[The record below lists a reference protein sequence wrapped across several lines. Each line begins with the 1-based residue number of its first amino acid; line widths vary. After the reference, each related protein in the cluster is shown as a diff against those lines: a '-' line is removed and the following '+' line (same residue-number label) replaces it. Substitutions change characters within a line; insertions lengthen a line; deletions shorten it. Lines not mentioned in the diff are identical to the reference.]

1 MSRGIVT
8 RTIRTLAINCV
19 LADIQ
24 EYTLTRKL
32 IYLPYKPL
40 KRRENVERYV
50 RKNFKDKRY
59 KFVSV
64 ESWETAKTLYG
75 CKEEHFM
82 QFAEPYDVKT
92 RKPIEEKEI

>member
-8 RTIRTLAINCV
+8 RTIRTLAIECV

-24 EYTLTRKL
+24 ENTLTRKT

-40 KRRENVERYV
+40 KQRRSIENYV
-50 RKNFKDKRY
+50 RKNYKDNRY

-64 ESWETAKTLYG
+64 ETWETAKTLYG